1 MDHCEKEK
9 TFESSYCQQSAL
21 LSLLLSQLV
30 QHLYIAIFDFQEV
43 IVDLVKEN
51 MLENADAKGFILSG
65 FPKNKKMASIYKREV
80 KTPEKVISLQV
91 DDEVATA
98 RLQQKLTELGK
109 AETEVLEAK
118 DIVRSAAPKIRKV
131 TDRFKK
137 ESVIMVS
144 TTSNS

>member
-1 MDHCEKEK
+1 MNTKGPH
-9 TFESSYCQQSAL
+9 L
-21 LSLLLSQLV
+21 NQLIV
-30 QHLYIAIFDFQEV
+30 NEIDPHVAIYNFQEI

-51 MLENADAKGFILSG
+51 MLENADAKGFILCG
-65 FPKNKKMASIYKREV
+65 FPKNKKMANIYKKEV

-91 DDEVATA
+91 ADEVATA
-98 RLQQKLTELGK
+98 RLQQKLTELGRP
-109 AETEVLEAK
+109 ETEVLEAK

-144 TTSNS
+144 TPNHSYEQVGM